1 MDELCYPS
9 QCIMTAVTNTNIK
22 MALSG
27 FLVLAMGTIMVFR
40 RRCKTLPPPR
50 SKAWG
55 EITIILVGTLLFFS
69 ALLAALGIRHYAM
82 TDYSVEWDFPGYML
96 RSQTWRSVFSAND
109 RTPFGYPLLL
119 WLITHLSGDAF
130 VSGKVIAGV
139 SSITAL
145 GVTYLLAK
153 RLFEPQTALLCAI
166 ALPVISLFT
175 GHAML
180 VGTDMPALALLLI
193 SLYLLA
199 APLGSDLAGMVLA
212 GAFGGLSYL
221 VRPSGIVLVPVIVA
235 WIGIQ
240 RDLDTHSRRKAVF
253 AYALSF
259 LLVITP
265 QLIISWAQTG
275 SPFYSSRAKDVWM
288 DIYGNWDWALWPT
301 IGEISMMD
309 VILMDPG
316 RFLANWAGN
325 LLETLRHSPIDWP
338 LAWFTIPGFLAL
350 PFTRPKREVGL
361 IYWFCGAYLALVSIA
376 WSTLGWGRIFLM
388 VMPFA
393 LMVAVWL
400 FLHLVPSDLRVG
412 QRRIPWQEPLFLLV
426 LLLMLWNGDPYIDF
440 LNPGVERHHSF
451 MKPEVQTPLRANLDN
466 KALLIGYRADKR
478 ELRPRDTLYLTLYW
492 QAQYV
497 GSKNYSVFIHLVGED
512 SHIWAQDDSWPGKG
526 EHPTSL
532 WLAGEFIQDPHELV
546 VPPDAPAGPYEVVV
560 GMYLLDTRERRS
572 VIDEDGQ
579 PQGNAIILE
588 PFQVISP

>member
-1 MDELCYPS
+1 
-9 QCIMTAVTNTNIK
+9 MTAVTNTNIK

-40 RRCKTLPPPR
+40 GRCKTLPPPR

-69 ALLAALGIRHYAM
+69 ALLAALGIRHYAL

-153 RLFEPQTALLCAI
+153 RLFEPQTALLCAM

-199 APLGSDLAGMVLA
+199 AALGSDLAGMVLA

-221 VRPSGIVLVPVIVA
+221 VRPSGIVLVPAIVA

-240 RDLDTHSRRKAVF
+240 SDLDTHGRRKAVF

-275 SPFYSSRAKDVWM
+275 SPFYNSRAKDVWM

-301 IGEISMMD
+301 IGEISVMD
-309 VILMDPG
+309 VILMDPV
-316 RFLANWAGN
+316 RFLVNWAGN
-325 LLETLRHSPIDWP
+325 LVETVRHSPIDWP
-338 LAWFTIPGFLAL
+338 LAWFTILGFLAL
-350 PFTRPKREVGL
+350 PFTGPKREVGL

-376 WSTLGWGRIFLM
+376 WSTLSQSRIFLM
-388 VMPFA
+388 IVPFA

-400 FLHLVPSDLRVG
+400 FRYLVPSDLRVA
-412 QRRIPWQEPLFLLV
+412 QQKIPCQEPLFLLV
-426 LLLMLWNGDPYIDF
+426 LLLMLWNGDPYILF

-478 ELRPRDTLYLTLYW
+478 EFRPRDTLYLTLYW

-560 GMYLLDTRERRS
+560 GMYLWDTGERRN